1 MALPHRRGLRP
12 GKRARAPVKSKSD
25 GRRPH
30 PGARASRPHAIP
42 LRTAQF
48 PCDVAPGHPA
58 GWDAIDSAEAES
70 RRRCRST
77 RVEQIAEAVP
87 RLVRAG
93 RPRSR
98 GGFTP

>member
-1 MALPHRRGLRP
+1 MALPHRHGLRP
-12 GKRARAPVKSKSD
+12 DESARAPLSSKSD

-30 PGARASRPHAIP
+30 PGARASRPHAIL

-58 GWDAIDSAEAES
+58 DVDAIDSAEAES

-77 RVEQIAEAVP
+77 RVEQIA
-87 RLVRAG
+87 
-93 RPRSR
+93 
-98 GGFTP
+98 